1 MQDIALDVFNVVR
14 RPELI
19 IGITAA
25 VGTPLDFVVSA
36 IREILQQRSYTV
48 ETLWLS
54 KFLESLTLAS
64 PDPPPDADEFTRIS
78 RLMDRGNE
86 LRSLVGGGHALALLA
101 VARVY
106 EIRSERVGK
115 NARKYLDGHAF
126 VIRQL
131 KHPDEVGWLRRI
143 CGDAFH
149 LIGVYCPESVRKQHL
164 VFHGAMS
171 HDQAKALVERDKG
184 EEHSYGQQLR
194 DTFHRADVF
203 VELPGLDQE
212 AMERV
217 RSQLERYFRLVF
229 GELDRGIIT
238 PTFDEYGMH
247 LAYTAALRSADLSRQ
262 VGAAVFS
269 RERELLAL
277 GANEVPKAGGG
288 QYWEDDNPRKRDGD
302 LGYDANAR
310 MKDEILD
317 EIANGL
323 LPQYPLLGEEE
334 KRTQLEELK
343 NRLRSA
349 RIMNLIEFGRPVH
362 AEMEAIL
369 AAGRASKSVRGGT
382 LYTTTFPCHNCAKH
396 IVGAG
401 ITEVIYI
408 EPYPKSLAH
417 PLHEDSISLVETDS
431 DHRVRFRPFVGV
443 APRRYEALFSVVTAD
458 GRQLRRKNS
467 DGTVRRDSLGIRVQA
482 EALTYI
488 DREELAALMIQE
500 FGSTKL
506 KGDDGGGHGE
516 NAS

>member
-1 MQDIALDVFNVVR
+1 LQDIALDVFNVVR

-131 KHPDEVGWLRRI
+131 KHPDEVVWLRRI
-143 CGDAFH
+143 YGDAFH

-443 APRRYEALFSVVTAD
+443 APSRLCE
-458 GRQLRRKNS
+458 
-467 DGTVRRDSLGIRVQA
+467 
-482 EALTYI
+482 
-488 DREELAALMIQE
+488 
-500 FGSTKL
+500 
-506 KGDDGGGHGE
+506 
-516 NAS
+516 